1 MLKLSH
7 SISKLLLALYLITPS
22 FLAANSTSTDQPSL
36 SYKEIRRYQSE
47 ENRPRLE
54 IYLFAKGF
62 EAGTQVKMKQEL
74 LDGKVYESKS
84 ILIVLEDGVIGLN
97 GKPATIPLNDFCVG
111 EPMLYT
117 ITSLD
122 RQQSATVSIVPYPIE
137 KKDDKGHRIS
147 VVLADPEATI
157 FEFLAEGFEP
167 SEKLTFT
174 SQSGNERMTHPATAS
189 EKGDLFSI
197 LMPAVRWEKNGIA
210 SIEVTGKDTTLKL
223 RYPWGMLAPAGSEV
237 DEYSNQ

>member
-47 ENRPRLE
+47 ENRSRLE
-54 IYLFAKGF
+54 IYLITKGF
-62 EAGTQVKMKQEL
+62 TPGTKVKMKQKLVDDQVCEPKAIL
-74 LDGKVYESKS
+74 TVLD
-84 ILIVLEDGVIGLN
+84 DGVIGYQ
-97 GKPATIPLNDFCVG
+97 GKPLTVPLNNFCVG
-111 EPMLYT
+111 EPILYT

-122 RQQSATVSIVPYPIE
+122 RQTTATISIVPYPIE

-147 VVLADPEATI
+147 IVLADPEATI

-223 RYPWGMLAPAGSEV
+223 RYPWGNACSCRK
-237 DEYSNQ
+237 